1 MRPLVAALVPAAVA
15 GGSLKAIVAP
25 KQARLGA
32 ARDAPLYA
40 TGPGSTILGATG
52 AYSIATLDETN
63 GTILST
69 TPAIYFSDDGVMPGC
84 NAAAAPAD
92 GVYWKTAPLEA
103 TFEDANASAYHNCAG
118 CVGGPGHCC
127 ADPTTPSMT
136 PTCFKT
142 ACDKIPAGA
151 AGEVFSLGID
161 AATGAVAS
169 NKTFALPAVSP
180 PFSAWDASIEKA
192 WTVVP
197 YSYTEAGLFLL
208 DYANATA
215 TRVSTFAKGATDG
228 IGVCEG
234 RVFTAADTG
243 AKALAYQF
251 GGGLADELRVV
262 DLSDGG
268 DYSIVHTLPGF
279 YSGLANDPK
288 DASKLF
294 GVVNVKNHGLEL
306 VHFDPTNANASTT
319 LLKIANTSLGRML
332 RAQDQADF
340 AVDANGDRAWL
351 VASYNVDPGG
361 KLVRGLFTVDVAA
374 DRSSASLVSTVEAFS
389 DDDGKPWFGT
399 LDYFP

>member
-32 ARDAPLYA
+32 ARDAPLYV

-118 CVGGPGHCC
+118 CVAGPGHCC

-136 PTCFKT
+136 PTCFKA
-142 ACDKIPAGA
+142 ACDEIPAGA
-151 AGEVFSLGID
+151 AGEIFSLGID
-161 AATGAVAS
+161 AATGAVAA

-180 PFSAWDASIEKA
+180 PFSAWDATIDKA

-243 AKALAYQF
+243 TKALAYQF
-251 GGGLADELRVV
+251 GGGLKDELRVV
-262 DLSDGG
+262 DLADGG
-268 DYSIVHTLPGF
+268 GYAVVHPRAEDVGLVPGAAR
-279 YSGLANDPK
+279 GPRGA
-288 DASKLF
+288 AR
-294 GVVNVKNHGLEL
+294 GAG
-306 VHFDPTNANASTT
+306 
-319 LLKIANTSLGRML
+319 LGRAVVHGVAGPVQGVAARPDLARERLL
-332 RAQDQADF
+332 RE
-340 AVDANGDRAWL
+340 GDR
-351 VASYNVDPGG
+351 
-361 KLVRGLFTVDVAA
+361 VAA
-374 DRSSASLVSTVEAFS
+374 AELLRVHDFDLRVVAFQTTKPSTRVSTVAFAGAPANVAVQPQAPS
-389 DDDGKPWFGT
+389 
-399 LDYFP
+399 